1 MSTMPWPVSYTRNPV
16 GVQSANEL
24 PCDLAELPGG
34 VRAEPGLPL
43 ILRPTSD
50 GPKDFGEVEQW
61 YAESRTKL
69 QALATRYGAV
79 LLRDF
84 VVPDSHAFGRLAKYH
99 VEHQYRYLG
108 GASPRARLSE
118 NVYESTR
125 IDKRFKL
132 ALHQEKSYMLVY
144 PRLIAFYCE
153 QPSERGGETLLCDM
167 RAVTRRLPQEIKDR
181 FAQKGVRYR
190 RNFRDRDRPDAAIEA
205 GSLREYHRVWQ
216 EAFDSETRA
225 AAQAHCEQAGLE
237 FEWLSDGSLTV
248 SNTCSALIRHPA
260 TGEEIWFNQC
270 TTQHANARS
279 MGSVYLLLQRFY
291 SNRPAFP
298 YEVQLGDGGSIALDD
313 LAPVYDALDACETAV
328 AWEKGDYL
336 LIDNIH
342 TAHGRNPYVGA
353 RAVRVALME

>member
-1 MSTMPWPVSYTRNPV
+1 MNAIPCSQSHTVKLPSGVS
-16 GVQSANEL
+16 
-24 PCDLAELPGG
+24 
-34 VRAEPGLPL
+34 AEPGLPL
-43 ILRPTSD
+43 ILRPTKD
-50 GPKDFGEVEQW
+50 GPKDFAEVEQW
-61 YAESRTKL
+61 YADARTTL
-69 QALATRYGAV
+69 EALATHYGAV
-79 LLRDF
+79 LLRGFAISDT
-84 VVPDSHAFGRLAKYH
+84 HAFGSLAKCH
-99 VEHQYRYLG
+99 MEHQYRYWG

-132 ALHQEKSYMLVY
+132 ALHQEKSYMLAY

-153 QPSERGGETLLCDM
+153 QPAQQGGETLLCDM
-167 RAVTRRLPQEIKDR
+167 RAVTRRLPQELKAR
-181 FAQKGVRYR
+181 FARRGVRYR
-190 RNFRDRDRPDAAIEA
+190 RNFRDRDRPDAGIEA
-205 GSLREYHRVWQ
+205 GALREYHRVWQ
-216 EAFDSETRA
+216 EAFDSQTRA
-225 AAQAHCEQAGLE
+225 RAQAHCEQASLE

-248 SNTCSALIRHPA
+248 TNTCPALIRHPA

-298 YEVQLGDGGSIALDD
+298 YEVQFGDGGSIALED
-313 LAPVYDALDACETAV
+313 LGPVYDALDACETAV
-328 AWEKGDYL
+328 AWEQGDYL

-342 TAHGRNPYVGA
+342 AAHGRNPYVGA

>member
-1 MSTMPWPVSYTRNPV
+1 MSTMPWPVSHRLSSI
-16 GVQSANEL
+16 GVQSPDL
-24 PCDLAELPGG
+24 PAG
-34 VRAEPGLPL
+34 VSAEPGLPL
-43 ILRPTSD
+43 ILRPSHE
-50 GPKDFGEVEQW
+50 GPRDFAEVANW
-61 YAESRTKL
+61 YAESRTQL
-69 QALATRYGAV
+69 EALATHYGAV

-84 VVPDSHAFGRLAKYH
+84 AVPDSHAFGSLAKCH
-99 VEHQYRYLG
+99 MEHQYRYWG

-153 QPSERGGETLLCDM
+153 QPSQRGGETLLCDM
-167 RAVTRRLPQEIKDR
+167 REVTRRLPGDLKAR
-181 FAQKGVRYR
+181 FAQRGVQYR
-190 RNFRDRDRPDAAIEA
+190 RNFRDRDRPDGAIEA
-205 GSLREYHRVWQ
+205 GALREYHRVWQ

-225 AAQAHCEQAGLE
+225 EAQAHCEQARLE

-248 SNTCSALIRHPA
+248 TNTCPAFIRHPL
-260 TGEEIWFNQC
+260 TGEEIWFNQS
-270 TTQHANARS
+270 TAQHANARS
-279 MGSVYLLLQRFY
+279 LGPLYLLLQRFY
-291 SNRPAFP
+291 SGRPAFP
-298 YEVQLGDGGSIALDD
+298 YDVQFGDGGSIALAD
-313 LAPVYDALDACETAV
+313 LAPVYDALDACETGV